1 MLHHLCFQCSGA
13 GAFSVQSKLFKYIG
27 GNQSLAHNAASFIRE
42 DCPIFFF
49 FLGQCR
55 DKLLEVINT
64 KGDMAGFIAN
74 NQMENIFQDRVHD
87 RHANGVK
94 SRQCQA
100 TIAKIGAGLY
110 QITVGTDELA
120 VAFLGR
126 EIHRRRVTVFAI
138 EDLCQQRR
146 LAKVAKEIPLVIL
159 SNAADDQIQK
169 NVAMLG
175 APFHR
180 VYTAQQAQAYKP
192 RLKAFEY
199 MLDSLGC
206 NPEDVLHVS
215 SSLRYDLM
223 SADDIGIVNKVFVN
237 RGHGPGNPAYRYTEI
252 QDIGGLPGV
261 VGL

>member
-1 MLHHLCFQCSGA
+1 MTFRP
-13 GAFSVQSKLFKYIG
+13 KYITFDCYG
-27 GNQSLAHNAASFIRE
+27 TLTYFPMHQMAYDLYEGQLPPEQMRLFVKDFADYRFDEVMGDWKPYHEVLQSALERACKRHG
-42 DCPIFFF
+42 
-49 FLGQCR
+49 LTYR
-55 DKLLEVINT
+55 DQDARTVYDAVPT
-64 KGDMAGFIAN
+64 WGPHADVPAGL
-74 NQMENIFQDRVHD
+74 
-87 RHANGVK
+87 
-94 SRQCQA
+94 
-100 TIAKIGAGLY
+100 AKIA
-110 QITVGTDELA
+110 D
-120 VAFLGR
+120 
-126 EIHRRRVTVFAI
+126 
-138 EDLCQQRR
+138 
-146 LAKVAKEIPLVIL
+146 KIPLVIL
-159 SNAADDQIQK
+159 SNAMDSQIQK

-192 RLKAFEY
+192 RLQAFEF

-252 QDIGGLPGV
+252 ADIGGLAGV